1 MKRDPR
7 PDPQQVLGF
16 AVALARA
23 FLLVERLWPRLW
35 PPLSVLGLFL
45 LVSLFDLWR
54 HLPAVLHIALLVLF
68 AAAFGWTLV
77 RALRG
82 LRLPSREEALARIE
96 RDSGFRHQ
104 PLRLLTDRL
113 AAGAD
118 DPLARTLWERERAR
132 VRNLVERVRLQL
144 PRSGLPRRDPWALR
158 ALLGLLLIVGLVSAR
173 GDVAGR
179 LAAAFSPAVAS
190 ATAAPPRLEVWV
202 SPPAYTRLAP
212 ERHVVEGGELTLDA
226 LAGSELVLQLHDAGP
241 AAAEVRGPGSAGPL
255 PFGELAGGTLE
266 ARTKAEES
274 GTLEVALGG
283 RPLARIVL
291 SVRPDRPPEVA
302 FAGPVEITLRRS
314 LDVRI
319 EARDDFGVAEL
330 ALLVEPPEGT
340 DPEEA
345 GGQAER
351 RVLVRPARQPL
362 RVETRAFLDLTAHP
376 RAGLP
381 VVLRLEAA
389 DAAGNRGTSGPLAMV
404 LPERE
409 FRHPLARRIVELR
422 RSLVED
428 PRRWALVA
436 LELQALGHSD
446 AAAQLGAPVPLAIFV
461 SSARLLQ
468 DRTPEGRRGAVDL
481 MWETALLIEEGAL
494 AIAERR
500 LREAEEALRRALEEG
515 AEAQELQRLM
525 GEFREALQRYLDE
538 LQRRLA
544 EQMREQLRQG
554 DRTPRDL
561 PLDPQRMLTREDI
574 ERMAEEAR
582 RLAESGMREQARQM
596 LEQLRAMLENLQTAV
611 PQLRPSPAEQALSD
625 LEELIRRQQELMD
638 RTFRMRRGNPPLE
651 GPQVGR
657 EGTEDRRGGARRE
670 GEGGTTPEELAR
682 RQEALRRALG
692 ELMRRLGEQG
702 LRLPGELGRAELE
715 MRRARDALQEGRPG
729 EALDP
734 QGRALEFLRGSGQ
747 AMLEQLR
754 QQMGAGRRPG
764 GRPGQGMPG
773 PTGRDPFGRALRNE
787 GGFATDGVRVPT
799 EHDFGRAR
807 EILEELLRR
816 SADPRRPAYER
827 RYYERLLDR
836 F

>member
-1 MKRDPR
+1 MDRDPR
-7 PDPQQVLGF
+7 PDPQQVLGV
-16 AVALARA
+16 AVALARV
-23 FLLVERLWPRLW
+23 FLFVERLWPRLW

-54 HLPAVLHIALLVLF
+54 HLPAVLHVALLVLF
-68 AAAFGWTLV
+68 AGALGWTLV

-104 PLRLLTDRL
+104 PLRLLADRL

-118 DPLARTLWERERAR
+118 DPLARVLWERERQRVRDLVAR
-132 VRNLVERVRLQL
+132 VRLRT
-144 PRSGLPRRDPWALR
+144 PRSDLPRRDPWALR
-158 ALLGLLLIVGLVSAR
+158 ALLLLLLIVGTVSAR
-173 GDVAGR
+173 GDLAGR
-179 LAAAFSPAVAS
+179 LAAAFSPGVAA
-190 ATAAPPRLEVWV
+190 ATATPPRLEVWV

-212 ERHVVEGGELTLDA
+212 ERHVAEGAELA
-226 LAGSELVLQLHDAGP
+226 LTAVAGSELVLQIHDAGS
-241 AAAEVRGPGSAGPL
+241 AAAEVRGAGPQAL
-255 PFGELAGGTLE
+255 PFTALAGGTLE

-274 GTLEVALGG
+274 GTLEVVLGG
-283 RPLARIVL
+283 RPLARIAL
-291 SVRPDRPPEVA
+291 AVRPDRPPEVA
-302 FAGPVEITLRRS
+302 FAGPVEVTLRRS

-319 EARDDFGVAEL
+319 EARDDFGVREI

-340 DPEEA
+340 DPDEA
-345 GGQAER
+345 GGGVER

-381 VVLRLEAA
+381 VVLRLEAV
-389 DAAGNRGTSGPLAMV
+389 DGAGNRGRSGPLAVV

-446 AAAQLGAPVPLAIFV
+446 AAARLGAAVPLAIFV
-461 SSARLLQ
+461 TSARLLQ
-468 DRTPEGRRGAVDL
+468 DRTPEGRRSAVDL

-494 AIAERR
+494 SIAERR

-515 AEAQELQRLM
+515 ASREELGRLM
-525 GEFREALQRYLDE
+525 DEFQEALRRFLDE
-538 LQRRLA
+538 LGRRMA
-544 EQMREQLRQG
+544 EQLREQLREG
-554 DRTPRDL
+554 GRTPRDL
-561 PLDPQRMLTREDI
+561 PLDPQRMLSREDI

-582 RLAESGMREQARQM
+582 RLSEQGLVEQARRM

-638 RTFRMRRGNPPLE
+638 RTFRVQRGPRGLQEPRDGGGERRPGE
-651 GPQVGR
+651 
-657 EGTEDRRGGARRE
+657 GARPQE
-670 GEGGTTPEELAR
+670 GAMSPEALAR
-682 RQEALRRALG
+682 EQEALRRALG
-692 ELMRRLGEQG
+692 ELMRRLGEEG
-702 LRLPGELGRAELE
+702 LQMPGELGRAELE
-715 MRRARDALQEGRPG
+715 MRRARDALRQGRPG

-734 QGRALEFLRGSGQ
+734 QGRALGFLRGGGQ

-754 QQMGAGRRPG
+754 RQMSGGRRPG
-764 GRPGQGMPG
+764 AQSGRGMPG

-816 SADPRRPAYER
+816 SADPRRPEYER
-827 RYYERLLDR
+827 RYYERLLER